1 MVMQLQ
7 FAIAIGQNILDFTE
21 HTIFGHKT
29 KQFVCARRH
38 KILKII
44 ETYVKY
50 MTDNNLHICTND
62 TLDIINI
69 LCFHYLVPMKEL
81 LCPRL
86 SDLFNNEHWD
96 YRSWSLEFFSD
107 YELILR

>member
-1 MVMQLQ
+1 MQLQ

-29 KQFVCARRH
+29 KQFVGARRH

-50 MTDNNLHICTND
+50 VTDNNLLICTNE
-62 TLDIINI
+62 T
-69 LCFHYLVPMKEL
+69 K
-81 LCPRL
+81 
-86 SDLFNNEHWD
+86 LFNTDEITALSKIE
-96 YRSWSLEFFSD
+96 YF
-107 YELILR
+107 IQ

>member
-1 MVMQLQ
+1 MQLQ
-7 FAIAIGQNILDFTE
+7 FAISIGRNILDVTE
-21 HTIFGHKT
+21 HTIFYHKI
-29 KQFVCARRH
+29 KQLVGDMGH

-44 ETYVKY
+44 DTYVKY
-50 MTDNNLHICTND
+50 VTDNNLHICTND

-86 SDLFNNEHWD
+86 SDLFNDEHWD
-96 YRSWSLEFFSD
+96 YGSWSL
-107 YELILR
+107 